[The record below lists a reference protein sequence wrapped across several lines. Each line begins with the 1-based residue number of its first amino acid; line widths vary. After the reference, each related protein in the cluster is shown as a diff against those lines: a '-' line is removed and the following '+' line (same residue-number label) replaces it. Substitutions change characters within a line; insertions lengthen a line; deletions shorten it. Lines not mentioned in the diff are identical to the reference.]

1 MTTLVP
7 TRKQVGLVGINE
19 TWSRFARSR
28 IRDVSMIEP
37 ASNRSLGHACL
48 GCNLSTLHPLFEERR
63 DMLIT
68 SASLGLTG
76 LLRALLGS
84 RPRMTLGV
92 VYMLHLFRE
101 VSRCRSFCATKLS
114 ETLGKQDR
122 DTSGQILVGWEAD
135 EVRHCCCPF
144 STPFPQTHRAAF
156 TAMGF
161 PASSF
166 T

>member
-1 MTTLVP
+1 MVTALVP
-7 TRKQVGLVGINE
+7 TRKQVGFVVINE
-19 TWSRFARSR
+19 TWSRVARSR

-37 ASNRSLGHACL
+37 ASNCSLSHACL

-63 DMLIT
+63 DLLIT

-101 VSRCRSFCATKLS
+101 VSRCLLCTTKLS

-122 DTSGQILVGWEAD
+122 DTSGQILDQMPPIA
-135 EVRHCCCPF
+135 HF
-144 STPFPQTHRAAF
+144 SGLWSAF
-156 TAMGF
+156 LNR
-161 PASSF
+161 
-166 T
+166 